1 MRPIEDRPE
10 SATTSGIDPEVDARH
25 KLNQETA
32 RIPWRDLQRFF
43 AQGKVIWVRDGLDL
57 IETALLIARDDAPT
71 IDAEMAHGGIVP
83 VPDRQARDWFETNA
97 SLWAVVVKPWVLVQE
112 VACTSGST
120 PTLAQGSSRTF
131 CFAPPNGL
139 ASG

>member
-1 MRPIEDRPE
+1 MRPLEDRPE
-10 SATTSGIDPEVDARH
+10 GAITARIDPEGDARST
-25 KLNQETA
+25 LNQETA

-71 IDAEMAHGGIVP
+71 IDVEMGRGGIVP
-83 VPDRQARDWFETNA
+83 VPDRQARHWFETDA

-112 VACTSGST
+112 AACTSGST
-120 PTLAQGSSRTF
+120 PTPAQG
-131 CFAPPNGL
+131 
-139 ASG
+139 